1 MENFTITNM
10 GFALLHLQESSSSP
24 SEDQRTV
31 QVTKKSR
38 EDVPSGSVRTP
49 ARNGN
54 VSSGRREERELP
66 HKEDYRDER
75 RNRIAE
81 SESTSQK
88 GKDRYHDDRYLQHDV
103 KSRDRHVSH
112 MEDTR
117 DSRTARPPRPPVRQE
132 EEDYP
137 RKPSQRLSSSSS
149 TASRRVRE

>member
-1 MENFTITNM
+1 MMVENFSITNM
-10 GFALLHLQESSSSP
+10 GFPLLHLQESSSSP
-24 SEDQRTV
+24 SDDQRTV

-54 VSSGRREERELP
+54 ASSGRREERELP

-88 GKDRYHDDRYLQHDV
+88 GKDRYHDDRYLQQEV

-117 DSRTARPPRPPVRQE
+117 DSRTARPSRPSVRQE
-132 EEDYP
+132 EE
-137 RKPSQRLSSSSS
+137 
-149 TASRRVRE
+149 